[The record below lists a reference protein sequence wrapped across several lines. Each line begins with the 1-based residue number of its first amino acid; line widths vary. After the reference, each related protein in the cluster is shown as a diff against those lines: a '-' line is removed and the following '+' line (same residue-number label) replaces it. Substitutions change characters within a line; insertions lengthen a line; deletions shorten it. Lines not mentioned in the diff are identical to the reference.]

1 MIQAGFVGLLKS
13 IEDYQPLKN
22 DNFRIYAGY
31 RIIGEMK
38 HFLRDKLN
46 MIRVPRHIHE
56 LSIRINSFIS
66 TLTDEELKHLTTNDV
81 ADALNVPKD
90 NVDMALQI
98 ERRRSTL
105 SFDDISINI
114 DSSNRFKYE
123 DVIPSSDYRESDY
136 YNDVKI
142 FITAF

>member
-1 MIQAGFVGLLKS
+1 MTMLPDEEKYKKINEWLISYKTESKKQHKSKFKALIVAEMTPVVKKLARTIARRANDPIDDLIQAGFVGLLKS

-56 LSIRINSFIS
+56 LSIRINVYTKIC
-66 TLTDEELKHLTTNDV
+66 
-81 ADALNVPKD
+81 
-90 NVDMALQI
+90 
-98 ERRRSTL
+98 
-105 SFDDISINI
+105 DIC
-114 DSSNRFKYE
+114 
-123 DVIPSSDYRESDY
+123 
-136 YNDVKI
+136 
-142 FITAF
+142 